1 MKLKLSD
8 KQIERI
14 ANKVKAQR
22 KDELLDYLGQ
32 SFATLNDGLEKLL
45 TNQEPFEYGLTDLGK
60 EVMDDFR
67 EQVQEIYYNWNKYFN
82 DDLDK
87 NGPDWS

>member
-60 EVMDDFR
+60 APSIHYV
-67 EQVQEIYYNWNKYFN
+67 
-82 DDLDK
+82 
-87 NGPDWS
+87 